1 MNIHHHPHDEL
12 LFDYATGSLHEA
24 WSLAIAAHLT
34 FCPVCRRHV
43 EGMEAIGGALLE
55 QEAPPDP
62 APGRTD
68 FSFDAVMQ
76 AIDTAPAL
84 ESAGQASVKP
94 GHAPVLPAA
103 LRRYAG
109 GDVDDLPWRRLGPGA
124 QQVLI
129 PVSEP
134 GVTARLL
141 RIAPGVRV
149 PEHTHRGL
157 ELTVVLKGA
166 FEDHT
171 GWFGPGDLE
180 VADETVEHQPVATRD
195 AECICLAVTDA
206 PLRFRSLAA
215 RLVQP
220 LFGI

>member
-1 MNIHHHPHDEL
+1 MTIHHHPHDEL

-24 WSLAIAAHLT
+24 WSLAIATHLT

-43 EGMEAIGGALLE
+43 EGMEAVGGALLE
-55 QEAPPDP
+55 QEAPLDP
-62 APGRTD
+62 APDRTA

-76 AIDTAPAL
+76 AIDAAPMLKAD
-84 ESAGQASVKP
+84 SPAPTQP
-94 GHAPVLPAA
+94 GRTPVLPAA

-129 PVSEP
+129 PVAET

-157 ELTVVLKGA
+157 ELTVVLRGA

-171 GWFGPGDLE
+171 GRFGPGDLE
-180 VADETVEHQPVATRD
+180 TADETVEHQPVATRD